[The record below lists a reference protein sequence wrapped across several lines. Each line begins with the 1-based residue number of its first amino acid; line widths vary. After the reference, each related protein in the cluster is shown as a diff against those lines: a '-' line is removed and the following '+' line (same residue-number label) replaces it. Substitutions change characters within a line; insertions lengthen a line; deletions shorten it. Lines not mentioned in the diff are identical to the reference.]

1 VRRLLLLV
9 CAVVLVETVFFSAL
23 APLLPH
29 YADSLTLSKF
39 KSGVLVGSYAAG
51 GFLGALPGGLLASR
65 LGVKATLIGG
75 LCLLATLSVVFGFA
89 GSIWLLCLARLGQGV
104 GAALAWTG
112 ALAWLV
118 TEAPRERRGELLGL
132 AIAAAAGGALLGP
145 AVGAAA
151 TVVGTRSTFAA
162 AGVLAAALAVWAVRM
177 PDPGRGGG
185 QSLRL
190 LFPAVRR
197 PGFATGLWLLALPSL
212 MLGVLGVLAPL
223 RFGDLGLSG
232 AGIGAV
238 FLLAAAL
245 EAAASLVGGR
255 WADQRGRA
263 APLRASLAAS
273 GVACMLLPLGT
284 TIWSQ
289 AMLVVFAATA
299 FAAFFAPAMALLADQ
314 TERAGLE
321 QAFGFALLNAAWAPG
336 HLIGSVAGGALAGA
350 AGDTAPYLALA
361 GLCAVTLPALKQLS
375 ESPAGARTERD

>member
-1 VRRLLLLV
+1 VRRLLLIV
-9 CAVVLVETVFFSAL
+9 SGVVLVETVFFSAL
-23 APLLPH
+23 APLLPR
-29 YADSLTLSKF
+29 YADDLGLSKF
-39 KSGVLVGSYAAG
+39 GAGVLVGSYAAG
-51 GFLGALPGGLLASR
+51 GFVGALPGGFLASR
-65 LGVKATLIGG
+65 LGVKPTMLTG
-75 LCLLATLSVVFGFA
+75 LGVMAALSGVFGFA
-89 GSIWLLCLARLGQGV
+89 RAVWLLDLLRFGQGV

-151 TVVGTRSTFAA
+151 TVVGTRSTFVA
-162 AGVLAAALAVWAVRM
+162 AGVVGAALAVWAVRM
-177 PDPGRGGG
+177 PDPGRGEG

-190 LFPAVRR
+190 VLPAIRR
-197 PGFATGLWLLALPSL
+197 PGLATGLWLLALPSL

-223 RFGDLGLSG
+223 RLGGFGLSG
-232 AGIGAV
+232 SVIGAV

-245 EAAASLVGGR
+245 EVGASVVCGR
-255 WADQRGRA
+255 WADRSGRE

-273 GVACMLLPLGT
+273 GVACFLLPLGT

-289 AMLVVFAATA
+289 ALLVIFAATA

-336 HLIGSVAGGALAGA
+336 HLIGSIAGGALAGA
-350 AGDTAPYLALA
+350 AGDAAPYLTLA
-361 GLCAVTLPALKQLS
+361 VLCTVTLPALKRLL
-375 ESPAGARTERD
+375 